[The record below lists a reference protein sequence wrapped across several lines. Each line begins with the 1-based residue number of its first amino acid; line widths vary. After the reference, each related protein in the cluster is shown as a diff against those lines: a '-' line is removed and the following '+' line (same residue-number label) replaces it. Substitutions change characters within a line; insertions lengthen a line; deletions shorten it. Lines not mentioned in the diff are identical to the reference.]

1 MSYSARP
8 LSTDLLTKLVFLPGH
23 GFKKGEVLSYRL
35 VTGVPEY
42 VRALA
47 DTPAHAQTPVMVSI
61 VVDAN
66 NFYVTQDG
74 YVDGIDYTLLVPPP
88 AAFTAGVQYYLSE
101 VNPGQ
106 MSTVAPSGLGQI
118 ISPLFVPDST
128 TSGYFQSNAGQLIES
143 GQLFNWTVVSMNTI
157 MAVNNGY
164 ISSSGGLLNMQLPP
178 SSLIGDIIRIT
189 NIGGNFKIVQLAGQ
203 SINYGTNTTTVG
215 VAGYINSVNIGDSIE
230 LLCVNPTTQYQVLS
244 SIGNLVYN

>member
-164 ISSSGGLLNMQLPP
+164 MTSSGGTITLTLPP
-178 SSLIGDIIRIT
+178 VAALGDLIRIT
-189 NIGGNFKIVQLAGQ
+189 NLTGNFTLTQNLGQ
-203 SINYGTNTTTVG
+203 TINFGKDTTTITTGSITSVHVG
-215 VAGYINSVNIGDSIE
+215 DTLEIVCYVANSGF
-230 LLCVNPTTQYQVLS
+230 QVLS
-244 SIGNLVYN
+244 SIGNLIYV